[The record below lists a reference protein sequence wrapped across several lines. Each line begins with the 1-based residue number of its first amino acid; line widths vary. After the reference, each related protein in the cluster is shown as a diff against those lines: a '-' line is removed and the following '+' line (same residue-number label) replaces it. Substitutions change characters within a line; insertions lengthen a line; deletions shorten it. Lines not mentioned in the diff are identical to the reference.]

1 MAHLNLKFRCLLN
14 AGAGG
19 GDLALI
25 GNLLGSN
32 TWKEAASEALLPSL
46 KPDPA
51 ASPRI
56 NTTKVAVNKYE
67 TIFTTIPIIQFQFLS
82 CYSSFIATRS
92 SL

>member
-1 MAHLNLKFRCLLN
+1 MTHLNLKFRRLLN

-19 GDLALI
+19 GDLSLI

-32 TWKEAASEALLPSL
+32 TWKEAASELPSL

-56 NTTKVAVNKYE
+56 NTTKVAMNKYE
-67 TIFTTIPIIQFQFLS
+67 TIFTTIPISIS
-82 CYSSFIATRS
+82 
-92 SL
+92 

>member
-67 TIFTTIPIIQFQFLS
+67 TIFTTIPIS
-82 CYSSFIATRS
+82 VS
-92 SL
+92 